1 MNFQWEPSRFVRTQG
16 QAELTKLTVALRN
29 FVMAPRNEE
38 DLLYIT
44 SLALVSHP
52 RSSCARDV
60 FITDCCKVKNVN
72 LKVSSNDTIS
82 VPSLIKIDGTVHTL
96 RTVGTTW

>member
-1 MNFQWEPSRFVRTQG
+1 MEFQWEPSRFVRTQG

-29 FVMAPRNEE
+29 FVKAPKNEKN
-38 DLLYIT
+38 LIYIT
-44 SLALVSHP
+44 SLAVVSHP

-60 FITDCCKVKNVN
+60 FITDCCKVKNAK

-82 VPSLIKIDGTVHTL
+82 VPSLVKIDETVHTL